1 MNGSEGREN
10 AVSAAAR
17 GRGSLLLAV
26 PTALAGLLVAG
37 TAWREG
43 GSILAGD
50 WLPYA
55 LLLALL
61 VAVVLVA
68 GVAGRP
74 DRAAVV
80 ALAGLGGLAAW
91 TALSAS
97 WSPLPA
103 AARDEALLVA
113 TYALALALPLV
124 TLRGAAAREAA
135 TAGLVAVAGGLS
147 MAAAVT
153 LAWGS
158 APADRFD
165 FGRLSFPIDYVN
177 AQGAAALLAFWPAAA
192 LAARRG
198 APLIVRALAGGA
210 ATAMLATEALVQ
222 SKGGAVGLAAA
233 SVVVLAVSPA
243 RLRLLVPALGTLALV
258 AISFRTLNEPFKQR
272 GDESALADAAR
283 AAGGRVLVLTVVG
296 IALAAAWALLDERMA
311 LSEHAHRLAG
321 RVAAAALVVVL
332 VAGLAGFVVRVD
344 HPIGWASDRWHDFKT
359 LPTTETASSH
369 LLSLGSNRYDFWRVA
384 VDEFRAHPL
393 AGTGARGW
401 DVAYL
406 QHGRSSET
414 PRRSH
419 SLELDVASEEGIVG
433 LALLAVAFI
442 PLGIVLV
449 RRARRD
455 VVGAGLLGAG
465 AYFAVHSAADW
476 IWTFPAVGILF
487 FLLVGTGASPDDPPT
502 LPGRVAYPLAGV
514 AAAVAV
520 LVFAPVWTSARI
532 TAEELDN
539 PGSDPH
545 ADLAW
550 ARRLDPLSTDPL
562 VAEAELAARP
572 ADAIPPLEQAADR
585 EPRSAAVRYQL
596 GQALLRAGRRAEAR
610 TELEAAKALSPRDSV
625 IQDALHQA
633 GG

>member
-1 MNGSEGREN
+1 MIGSEGREN
-10 AVSAAAR
+10 AVSAAAS
-17 GRGSLLLAV
+17 GSLLLAA

-61 VAVVLVA
+61 VAVVLAA
-68 GVAGRP
+68 GVAGLP
-74 DRAAVV
+74 DRAALV
-80 ALAGLGGLAAW
+80 ALAGLGGLAVW

-103 AARDEALLVA
+103 SARDEALLMA
-113 TYALALALPLV
+113 TYVFALALPLV
-124 TLRGAAAREAA
+124 TLRGPAAREAA
-135 TAGLVAVAGGLS
+135 TAALVAVAGGLAV
-147 MAAAVT
+147 AAAVT

-158 APADRFD
+158 APEDRFD

-198 APLIVRALAGGA
+198 SPVVVRALAGGA
-210 ATAMLATEALVQ
+210 ATAMLAMELLVQ

-258 AISFRTLNEPFKQR
+258 AISFRTLNEPFQR
-272 GDESALADAAR
+272 RDSDSALADAAR
-283 AAGGRVLVLTVVG
+283 VAGGRVLVLTVVG
-296 IALAAAWALLDERMA
+296 IALAAAWALLDERMT
-311 LSEHAHRLAG
+311 LSERAHRLAG
-321 RVAAAALVVVL
+321 RIAAAALVVAV
-332 VAGLAGFVVRVD
+332 VAGLAAFVVRVD
-344 HPIGWASDRWHDFKT
+344 HPVGWANERWHDFKT
-359 LPTTETASSH
+359 LPQTETASSH

-384 VDEFRAHPL
+384 LDEFRDHPL
-393 AGTGARGW
+393 AGIGARGW

-406 QHGRSSET
+406 QHGRSAET

-433 LALLAVAFI
+433 LALLGIALA

-455 VVGAGLLGAG
+455 VVAAGLLGAG
-465 AYFAVHSAADW
+465 AYFVVHSAADW
-476 IWTFPAVGILF
+476 IWTFPAVGILI
-487 FLLVGTGASPDDPPT
+487 FLRVGTGASPDDPPG
-502 LPGRVAYPLAGV
+502 LPGRAAYPLAGV
-514 AAAVAV
+514 AAAVA
-520 LVFAPVWTSARI
+520 LLAFAPVWTSARI
-532 TAEELDN
+532 TADELDN

-550 ARRLDPLSTDPL
+550 ARRLDPLSTEPL
-562 VAEAELAARP
+562 LAEAELAARP
-572 ADAIPPLEQAADR
+572 ADAIPPLRKAADR
-585 EPRSAAVRYQL
+585 EPHSAAVRYQL
-596 GQALLRAGRRAEAR
+596 GVALQRAGRDAEAR
-610 TELEAAKALSPRDSV
+610 TELEAAKRLSPRDPV
-625 IQDALHQA
+625 IAEALRQA

>member
-1 MNGSEGREN
+1 M
-10 AVSAAAR
+10 V
-17 GRGSLLLAV
+17 
-26 PTALAGLLVAG
+26 
-37 TAWREG
+37 
-43 GSILAGD
+43 
-50 WLPYA
+50 
-55 LLLALL
+55 
-61 VAVVLVA
+61 
-68 GVAGRP
+68 
-74 DRAAVV
+74 
-80 ALAGLGGLAAW
+80 
-91 TALSAS
+91 
-97 WSPLPA
+97 
-103 AARDEALLVA
+103 
-113 TYALALALPLV
+113 
-124 TLRGAAAREAA
+124 
-135 TAGLVAVAGGLS
+135 
-147 MAAAVT
+147 
-153 LAWGS
+153 
-158 APADRFD
+158 
-165 FGRLSFPIDYVN
+165 
-177 AQGAAALLAFWPAAA
+177 
-192 LAARRG
+192 
-198 APLIVRALAGGA
+198 VRALAGGA

-258 AISFRTLNEPFKQR
+258 AISFRTLNEPFQQR

-344 HPIGWASDRWHDFKT
+344 HPDRLGERPLARLQDAAR
-359 LPTTETASSH
+359 PPRPASSH

-433 LALLAVAFI
+433 LALLAVAFV

-487 FLLVGTGASPDDPPT
+487 FLLVGTGASPDDPPA

-532 TAEELDN
+532 TADELDN

-562 VAEAELAARP
+562 VAEAELARAACGRDPAARAGGRPRAALGGGALP
-572 ADAIPPLEQAADR
+572 ARRRRCCAP
-585 EPRSAAVRYQL
+585 
-596 GQALLRAGRRAEAR
+596 GRRAEAR